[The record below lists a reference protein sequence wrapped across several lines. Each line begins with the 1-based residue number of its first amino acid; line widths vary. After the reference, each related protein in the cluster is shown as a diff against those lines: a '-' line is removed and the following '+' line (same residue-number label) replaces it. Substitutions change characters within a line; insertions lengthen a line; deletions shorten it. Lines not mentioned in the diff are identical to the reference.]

1 VAKVRLDPSEED
13 INGREIR
20 VMWLG
25 ECSPRLERGCPRDLH
40 PIQLRLITQVIS
52 MRSVAILW
60 GGGVLKLKGVEGVE
74 VDKQE
79 GNLEV
84 QDTKFVHEKGQG
96 L

>member
-1 VAKVRLDPSEED
+1 VARRMQSK
-13 INGREIR
+13 
-20 VMWLG
+20 LG
-25 ECSPRLERGCPRDLH
+25 EGLSKGFAANTTEADHTGNLYEICGNP
-40 PIQLRLITQVIS
+40 V
-52 MRSVAILW
+52 

-84 QDTKFVHEKGQG
+84 HDTKFVHEKGQG